1 MLKRTTTILIII
13 VLVVTIQFVRIESAY
28 AEKEGNAIGSYT
40 FENVD
45 YTKSKAIRVLI
56 DGSQIQFTTD
66 PLIVNGR
73 TMVPMRAIFEAFK
86 LSVSWNDSTKTA
98 YAYDTETS
106 ISFQIGSTSAIVN
119 NEFKFLDVPAS
130 LINGSTMIPL
140 RFLSESLGYHV
151 VWVGRSNLILI
162 SKSDIVEWRYEGHD
176 AGFPYY
182 EYEFK
187 YVSGLKTTDKRYSGN
202 VWIPGGQYEKINNPS
217 VDFNLEYSL
226 YQRTFTYFLSNTNT
240 TMRVEPLSSA
250 QVIAR
255 PLKNEKLDYIGTVSN
270 NGLWYHVTWY
280 RSGKNYSGYVSADS
294 VTKRIFRLEGMLSRV
309 LKAEY
314 EWLKGDVAYVN
325 NYWNRKGYAPL
336 YHGGIFDRFGNRR
349 SQSAPGY
356 YDLNNKNEF
365 IYITDGSLIR
375 MLAKEGDYTKAQLL
389 GSGGVFY
396 IPSKYVAEPIGS
408 AALKKVIVIDRK
420 NQNEAVFEKKSD
432 GWKVI
437 SYTLATTG
445 ADGEYQQ
452 PTPVGFF
459 YGIEK
464 RDKFLYYT
472 DGTTDIQGYA
482 PYAIR
487 FSASSYVHGVPV
499 DFTYDAIGNQIEP
512 AMQEYSK
519 SIGTVPL
526 SHRCVRNYTSH
537 AKFLY
542 DWYTAGETAVIV
554 IE

>member
-1 MLKRTTTILIII
+1 MLKRKITILIFVI
-13 VLVVTIQFVRIESAY
+13 LAVTIQFLHIESVF
-28 AEKEGNAIGSYT
+28 AETEGTALDSYT

-56 DGSQIQFTTD
+56 DGSQIQFD
-66 PLIVNGR
+66 MEPRIVNGR
-73 TMVPMRAIFEAFK
+73 TMVPMRAIFEAFE
-86 LSVSWNDSTKTA
+86 LSVNWNESTETA
-98 YAYDTETS
+98 YAYDSQTS
-106 ISFQIGSTSAIVN
+106 ISFEIGRNTALVN
-119 NEFKFLDVPAS
+119 NEIKFLDVSAA

-140 RFLSESLGYHV
+140 RFLSENLGYHV
-151 VWVGRSNLILI
+151 VWLGGSNLILI

-182 EYEFK
+182 KYELK
-187 YVSGLKTTDKRYSGN
+187 YVNGFKTSEKRYSGD
-202 VWIPGGQYEKINNPS
+202 VWIPPVQYEKINNPS
-217 VDFNLEYSL
+217 VDFDLEYNL

-240 TMRVEPLSSA
+240 SIRIEPSSNA
-250 QVIAR
+250 KVIAR
-255 PLKNEKLDYIGTVSN
+255 PLNNEKLDYIGTVSN
-270 NGLWYHVTWY
+270 NSLWYHVTWY
-280 RSGKNYSGYVSADS
+280 HSGKNYSGYVIADS
-294 VTKRIFRLEGMLSRV
+294 VTKRIFRLEGMQSKV

-314 EWLKGDVAYVN
+314 EWLKGNVAYIN
-325 NYWNRKGYAPL
+325 NYYNRKGYAPL
-336 YHGGIFDRFGNRR
+336 YHGGTFDRFGNRR

-356 YDLNNKNEF
+356 YDLNNKSEF

-375 MLAKEGDYTKAQLL
+375 LLEKEGDYTKAYILET
-389 GSGGVFY
+389 GKYFY
-396 IPSKYVAEPIGS
+396 IPSKYLADPGIS
-408 AALKKVIVIDRK
+408 ATLKKVIVIDRK
-420 NQNEAVFEKKSD
+420 NQNEAVFEKKTD
-432 GWKVI
+432 GWKVL

-464 RDKFLYYT
+464 RDKFLYFT

-487 FSASSYVHGVPV
+487 FSASSYVHGIPV
-499 DFTYDAIGNQIEP
+499 DFKYDALGNQIEP

-542 DWYTAGETAVIV
+542 DWYRPGETAVIV
-554 IE
+554 ME